1 VRFLGRLKAEPTAEP
16 PLKRLVPFIITLGVL
31 AAFAWTLLFL
41 YKQSQARPPT
51 YKTQKPR
58 VMDVVKKAV
67 APGAIIPRREVT
79 IKPRVSGVLENIS
92 VLPGQYVKK
101 GALIAKIR
109 IIPDVVL
116 LNNAESRLKAAQIS
130 NQNAKQEF
138 ARFEKLHAQG
148 LVSETEYNQ
157 QKLNAE
163 LRREELETAENN
175 VQLVKV
181 GASKR
186 SGAISNVVYST
197 VEGMVL
203 EVPVKEGGSV
213 IEANN
218 FNEGTTIA
226 SVADMNDLIFSGTVD
241 ESEVGKVKEGMPVSI
256 TVGALG
262 DRKFQGKLEYIAPK
276 GVAKD
281 GTIQFEVRARLDL
294 ETGVFI
300 RANYSANAD
309 IILERRDKVV
319 AIPESLVKF
328 EGGKAFVEVETGPQ
342 KFERREVK
350 LGLSDGLDVE
360 LVSGVDAKVS
370 LKVQEGLED
379 TSIAK
384 APRRR

>member
-1 VRFLGRLKAEPTAEP
+1 MKRFI
-16 PLKRLVPFIITLGVL
+16 PFVITIGIL

-41 YKQSQARPPT
+41 YEKSQARPLT
-51 YKTQKPR
+51 FKTQKPR
-58 VMDVVKKAV
+58 VMDIVKKAV
-67 APGAIIPRREVT
+67 APGSIIPRREVT
-79 IKPRVSGVLENIS
+79 IKPRVSGVLEKIQ
-92 VLPGQYVKK
+92 VLPGDYVKQ

-109 IIPDVVL
+109 IIPDVVS

-130 NQNAKQEF
+130 EENARQELT
-138 ARFEKLHAQG
+138 RYEKLHAQG

-157 QKLNAE
+157 QRLNAE
-163 LRREELETAENN
+163 LKRQELDTAENN
-175 VQLVKV
+175 LQLVKV

-186 SGAISNVVYST
+186 SGAVSNVVYST

-226 SVADMNDLIFSGTVD
+226 SVADMSDLIFSGTVD
-241 ESEVGKVKEGMPVSI
+241 ESEVGKVKEGMPASI

-262 DRKFQGKLEYIAPK
+262 DRKFEGTLEYIAPK
-276 GVAKD
+276 GVPKD
-281 GTIQFEVRARLDL
+281 GTIQFEVRAKLKL
-294 ETGVFI
+294 EPGVFV

-309 IILERRDKVV
+309 IILERRDHVV
-319 AIPESLVKF
+319 SISESLVKF
-328 EGGKAFVEVETGPQ
+328 EQGKAYVEVETTPQ
-342 KFERREVK
+342 QFERREVK

-360 LVSGVDAKVS
+360 LLSGIDPKAT
-370 LKVQEGLED
+370 LKVQEGGEE

>member
-1 VRFLGRLKAEPTAEP
+1 V
-16 PLKRLVPFIITLGVL
+16 KRVIPFIIMIGIV

-41 YKQSQARPPT
+41 YNKSQAKPPVF
-51 YKTQKPR
+51 KTQRAR
-58 VMDVVKKAV
+58 VTDVVKKAV
-67 APGAIIPRREVT
+67 APGAIVPRREVT
-79 IKPRVSGVLENIS
+79 IKPRVSGVLEKVE
-92 VLPGQYVKK
+92 VLPGTYVKQ

-109 IIPDVVL
+109 IIPDVVS

-130 NQNAKQEF
+130 HTNAVQEF
-138 ARFEKLHAQG
+138 TRFEKLHAQG
-148 LVSETEYNQ
+148 LVSETEYNT

-163 LRREELETAENN
+163 LKRQELDTAENN
-175 VQLVKV
+175 LQLVKV

-186 SGAISNVVYST
+186 SGTTSNVVYST

-241 ESEVGKVKEGMPVSI
+241 ESEVGKIKEGMPVSI

-262 DRKFQGKLEYIAPK
+262 DRRFQGKLEYIAPK

-281 GTIQFEVRARLDL
+281 GTIQFEVRARLEL
-294 ETGVFI
+294 ESGVFI

-309 IILERRDKVV
+309 IILERRDKVLAV
-319 AIPESLVKF
+319 SESLVKF
-328 EGGKAFVEVETGPQ
+328 EGGKAYIEVETAPQ
-342 KFERREVK
+342 TFERREVK

-360 LVSGVDAKVS
+360 VLSGVDAKATI
-370 LKVQEGLED
+370 KVQEGGEES
-379 TSIAK
+379 SIAK